1 MENFGLIGNFAVS
14 MDKPFVES
22 ISNDT
27 LAQLPPGAFP
37 GRIVV
42 VDTTEAVA
50 EACKTLA
57 RSRVIGFDT
66 ETRPSFTKGV
76 SNKVSLLQLSS
87 EDQAFL
93 FRLNRIALEK
103 PLLQLLSSRNVI
115 KVGAAVRDD
124 LRALKQLRK
133 FTPGGFVE
141 LQNLAP
147 LFGITDKSLRK
158 LGAIALRIRISKA
171 QRLSN
176 WEARQLT
183 PAQQMY
189 AATDAWIGRAIYME
203 FMKRRP
209 AGVRMDEI
217 ARYDDSSAQGNA
229 SR

>member
-1 MENFGLIGNFAVS
+1 MG
-14 MDKPFVES
+14 
-22 ISNDT
+22 
-27 LAQLPPGAFP
+27 
-37 GRIVV
+37 
-42 VDTTEAVA
+42 
-50 EACKTLA
+50 EACEALA
-57 RSRVIGFDT
+57 RCKVIGFDT

-76 SNKVSLLQLSS
+76 ANKVSLLQLSS

-103 PLLQLLSSRNVI
+103 PLLQLLSSRKVI

-133 FTPGGFVE
+133 FAPGGFVE

-147 LFGITDKSLRK
+147 QFGITDKSLRK

-203 FMKRRP
+203 FMKHRP

-217 ARYDDSSAQGNA
+217 ARYDDSAAPENA

>member
-1 MENFGLIGNFAVS
+1 MGNSGLIGNFGIS
-14 MDKPFVES
+14 MNKPFVES
-22 ISNDT
+22 ISNET

-37 GRIVV
+37 GQIVV
-42 VDTTEAVA
+42 VDTAEAVA
-50 EACKTLA
+50 GACDFLGQCE
-57 RSRVIGFDT
+57 VIGFDT
-66 ETRPSFTKGV
+66 ETRPSFTKGI

-87 EDQAFL
+87 ADRAFL
-93 FRLNRIALEK
+93 FRLNKIALEK
-103 PLLQLLSSRNVI
+103 PLLQLLSSRKVI

-124 LRALKQLRK
+124 LRALRQLRR

-147 LFGITDKSLRK
+147 EFGITDKSLRK
-158 LGAIALRIRISKA
+158 LGAIALHIRISKA

-203 FMKRRP
+203 FMKHRP
-209 AGVRMDEI
+209 AGIRIEDF
-217 ARYDDSSAQGNA
+217 ARYDDSVAQGNA